1 MEKKTILVVEDE
13 NKVRQDLCD
22 TLRGVGYHI
31 HEAANGKTGLQ
42 AYAEFGPNLIITDIA
57 MPDVD
62 GIELIRTIRQT
73 NLDIPIIA
81 ISSAWEYLE
90 VADLFGAN
98 KAFYKPLQQ
107 NLLLSSVQKLLDVP
121 NKLQE
126 SLKHLI

>member
-1 MEKKTILVVEDE
+1 MKTILVVDDDD
-13 NKVRQDLCD
+13 KVRQDLCSV
-22 TLRGVGYHI
+22 LRDVGYHI
-31 HEAANGKTGLQ
+31 HEASNGKAGLQ
-42 AYAEFGPNLIITDIA
+42 AYAEYGPNLIITDIA
-57 MPDVD
+57 MPEVD
-62 GIELIRTIRQT
+62 GIELIRTIRNT